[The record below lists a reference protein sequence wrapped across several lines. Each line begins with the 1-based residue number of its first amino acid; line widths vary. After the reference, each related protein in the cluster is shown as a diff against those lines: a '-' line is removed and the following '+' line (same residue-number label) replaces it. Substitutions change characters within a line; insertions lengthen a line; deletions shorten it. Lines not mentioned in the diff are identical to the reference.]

1 MSGSAEPEEIQRPSA
16 HTLGAF
22 ATAVGR
28 VADDPDFLVAA
39 LTDRLT
45 GAEPIAKRATVVAA
59 ERLEAVKGGL
69 VTADE
74 VVALV
79 DLVLRNSLRIAD
91 VLRWTIELTR
101 TRSLTETAALLRWSQ
116 AQVVEAVEDR
126 RLVAV
131 EINTLW
137 RFPDWQFTYGTP
149 DRLLPGLP
157 NLATVMKREQW
168 ELAGAFLRTPQ
179 ATFGGWVDRSP
190 RDWLLAG
197 CDVQAVVDALG
208 SYGDHEVDTE
218 SEHG

>member
-28 VADDPDFLVAA
+28 VADDPDFPVAA

-91 VLRWTIELTR
+91 VLR
-101 TRSLTETAALLRWSQ
+101 
-116 AQVVEAVEDR
+116 
-126 RLVAV
+126 
-131 EINTLW
+131 
-137 RFPDWQFTYGTP
+137 
-149 DRLLPGLP
+149 
-157 NLATVMKREQW
+157 
-168 ELAGAFLRTPQ
+168 
-179 ATFGGWVDRSP
+179 
-190 RDWLLAG
+190 
-197 CDVQAVVDALG
+197 
-208 SYGDHEVDTE
+208 
-218 SEHG
+218 